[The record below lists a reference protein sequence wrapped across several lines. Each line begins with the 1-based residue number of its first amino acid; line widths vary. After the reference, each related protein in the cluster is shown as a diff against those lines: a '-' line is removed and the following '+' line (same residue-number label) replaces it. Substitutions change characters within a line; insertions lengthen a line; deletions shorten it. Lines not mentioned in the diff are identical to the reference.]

1 MGRVERASPSLS
13 SDPDHPPATG
23 DHLVRGLTLPDTTA
37 LVVGTVIGTGVFIK
51 TAIMAQDTGS
61 ASMVL
66 LAWVAAGVLSMCG
79 ALTYAELGAML
90 PHAGG
95 EYVYLRHAYGEL
107 AAFLYGWMRVMVAGT
122 GSIAILGVG
131 FATFFSAIV
140 PMTSVWTSS
149 RFVLLG
155 RTVEWQLGTQQIVAV
170 AAIMFFAVVN
180 CFTVVVGGR
189 VQSVL
194 TLLKLGGIATVVA
207 GVFASSGT
215 ADWSHLAGTAHANT
229 SGATAFGLAMLAAL
243 WAYDGWN
250 NMPMAA
256 GEVKDPGRNVP
267 IALIGGMVIV
277 TVIYCVA
284 NLAYFYALP
293 FEEVVSSN
301 STLFREA
308 LPVATKAAQTVFGEA
323 GGRLI
328 SLAFIFSALGALN
341 GSTLTGARV
350 PYAMA
355 RSGVFFSKAALL
367 SHRTRVPVYA
377 VLLQAVWAS
386 VLAISGTFDQLSDYV
401 IFASWIFYGLVTS
414 SVFVLRRTMPDAPRP
429 YKTLGYPMMPLVF
442 VLVAGWLV
450 ANTLVN
456 RPLESIAGL
465 VLIALGL
472 PVYAY
477 YKRPGHADSGTFP
490 DR

>member
-1 MGRVERASPSLS
+1 MTVDRTAASLS
-13 SDPDHPPATG
+13 TAPERVSPDAT
-23 DHLVRGLTLPDTTA
+23 HLVRGLSLPATTA

-61 ASMVL
+61 AAMVL
-66 LAWVAAGVLSMCG
+66 VAWVAAGVLSMCG

-95 EYVYLRHAYGEL
+95 EYVYLRQAYGEL
-107 AAFLYGWMRVMVAGT
+107 AAFLFGWMRVVVAGT

-131 FATFFSAIV
+131 FATFLSAIF
-140 PMTSVWTSS
+140 PLTSVWASS

-155 RTVEWQLGTQQIVAV
+155 QTIDWQFGSTQVVAV
-170 AAIMFFAVVN
+170 MAIMFFAVIN
-180 CFTVVVGGR
+180 CLTVAFGGR
-189 VQSVL
+189 VQSLL
-194 TLLKLGGIATVVA
+194 TILKLGGIAAVVV
-207 GVFASSGT
+207 GVFVSSGT
-215 ADWSHLAGTAHANT
+215 ADWSHLAATGTAT
-229 SGATAFGLAMLAAL
+229 SSGMSAFGLAMLAAL

-267 IALIGGMVIV
+267 IALIGGMAVV
-277 TVIYCVA
+277 MLIYCAA

-293 FEEVVSSN
+293 FSEVITAN
-301 STLFREA
+301 STRYREA
-308 LPVATKAAQTVFGEA
+308 LPVATKAAQTVFGES

-341 GSTLTGARV
+341 GATLTGARV

-355 RSGVFFSKAALL
+355 RDGVFFSKVGVL
-367 SHRTRVPVYA
+367 SHRTRVPIYA
-377 VLLQAVWAS
+377 LLLQAGWAS
-386 VLAISGTFDQLSDYV
+386 ALAVSGTFDQLSDYV

-414 SVFVLRRTMPDAPRP
+414 SVFVLRRKMPSAARP
-429 YKTLGYPMMPLVF
+429 YRTLGYPVMPLVF
-442 VLVAGWLV
+442 VFVAAWLV
-450 ANTLVN
+450 INTLLN
-456 RPLESIAGL
+456 RPVESVAGL

-472 PVYAY
+472 PIYFY
-477 YKRPGHADSGTFP
+477 YRRARHSSNSRIYGS
-490 DR
+490 

>member
-1 MGRVERASPSLS
+1 MKVNRVLSASTNQERLERDDS
-13 SDPDHPPATG
+13 
-23 DHLVRGLTLPDTTA
+23 HLVRGLTLPATTA

-61 ASMVL
+61 ASTVL

-107 AAFLYGWMRVMVAGT
+107 AAFLFGWMRFVVGGT

-131 FATFFSAIV
+131 FATFLSAII
-140 PMTSVWTSS
+140 PITSVWASS
-149 RFVLLG
+149 RFTLLG
-155 RTVEWQLGTQQIVAV
+155 QTIDWQFGSKQLVAV
-170 AAIMFFAVVN
+170 AAIMFFTAIN
-180 CFTVVVGGR
+180 CLTVVVGGR
-189 VQSVL
+189 VQSLL
-194 TLLKLGGIATVVA
+194 TVLKLGGIAAVVV
-207 GVFASSGT
+207 GVFFGSQT
-215 ADWSHLAGTAHANT
+215 ADWSHLIATDTAT
-229 SGATAFGLAMLAAL
+229 SSGAAAFGLAMLAAL

-267 IALIGGMVIV
+267 FALIAGMAVV
-277 TVIYCVA
+277 TLIYCTA

-293 FEEVVSSN
+293 FGDVISSN
-301 STLFREA
+301 STRYRDA
-308 LPVATKAAQTVFGEA
+308 LPVATKAAQTVFGES

-355 RSGVFFSKAALL
+355 RDGVFFSPAAVL
-367 SHRTRVPVYA
+367 SQRTRVPVYA
-377 VLLQAVWAS
+377 LLFQAVWAS

-414 SVFVLRRTMPDAPRP
+414 SVFVLRRKMPETPRP
-429 YKTLGYPMMPLVF
+429 YRTFGYPIVPLVF
-442 VLVAGWLV
+442 VLVAAWLV
-450 ANTLVN
+450 VNTLVN
-456 RPLESIAGL
+456 RPVESVAGL

-472 PVYAY
+472 PIYFY
-477 YKRPGHADSGTFP
+477 YRRRGSRSSLLRD
-490 DR
+490 

>member
-1 MGRVERASPSLS
+1 MSTLHRPSTAVSPHSQRI
-13 SDPDHPPATG
+13 DQDEQ
-23 DHLVRGLTLPDTTA
+23 LVRGLTLPATTA

-66 LAWVAAGVLSMCG
+66 LAWIAAGVLSMCG

-95 EYVYLRHAYGEL
+95 EYVYLREAYGDL
-107 AAFLYGWMRVMVAGT
+107 AAFLFGWMRFVVGGT

-131 FATFFSAIV
+131 FATFLSAVI
-140 PMTSVWTSS
+140 PMTSVWASS

-155 RTVEWQLGTQQIVAV
+155 QTIDWQFGSKQVVAV
-170 AAIMFFAVVN
+170 AAIMSFALIN
-180 CFTVVVGGR
+180 CLTVAFGGR
-189 VQSVL
+189 VQSLL
-194 TLLKLGGIATVVA
+194 TVLKLGGIAAVVV
-207 GVFASSGT
+207 GVLVGSGT
-215 ADWSHLAGTAHANT
+215 ADWSHLTQTGAANNT
-229 SGATAFGLAMLAAL
+229 GAAAFGLAMLAAL

-267 IALIGGMVIV
+267 FALIGGMAVV
-277 TVIYCVA
+277 TLIYCVA

-293 FEEVVSSN
+293 FTEVVSAN
-301 STLFREA
+301 STRFRDA
-308 LPVATKAAQTVFGEA
+308 LPVATKAAQTVFGDS

-328 SLAFIFSALGALN
+328 SIAFIFSALGALN

-355 RSGVFFSKAALL
+355 RSGVFFSKVGVL
-367 SHRTRVPVYA
+367 SQGTRVPVYA
-377 VLLQAVWAS
+377 LLLQAVWAS
-386 VLAISGTFDQLSDYV
+386 ALAISGTFDQLSDYV

-414 SVFVLRRTMPDAPRP
+414 SVFVLRRKMPDAPRP
-429 YKTLGYPMMPLVF
+429 YKTLGYPLMPLVF
-442 VLVAGWLV
+442 VLVAAWLV
-450 ANTLVN
+450 TNTLVN
-456 RPLESIAGL
+456 RPVESIAGL

-472 PVYAY
+472 PIYFY
-477 YKRPGHADSGTFP
+477 YRRQG
-490 DR
+490 